1 MAGRAAV
8 RYALEGASDQMVT
21 LVREPGPEYRCGTGL
36 APLEEVAGEVKS
48 MPASYLNAID
58 YTIDESFH
66 NYASP
71 LVGPLPE
78 FERIS

>member
-8 RYALEGASDQMVT
+8 RYALEGTGDRMVT

-36 APLEEVAGEVKS
+36 ASLEEVAGKVKA
-48 MPASYLNAID
+48 MPASYLNADD

-66 NYASP
+66 GYAIP